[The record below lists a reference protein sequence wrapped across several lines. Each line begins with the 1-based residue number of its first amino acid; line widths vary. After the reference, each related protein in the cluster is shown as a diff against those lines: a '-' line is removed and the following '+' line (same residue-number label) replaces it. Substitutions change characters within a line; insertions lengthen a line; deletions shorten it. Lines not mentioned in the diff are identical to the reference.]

1 MCGLIALKSEY
12 FKHTFELWIIHH
24 LHFQCWSTITVLF
37 MQINYSVYNQWNP
50 NYWIWGVALK
60 IKILSEFGR
69 VAVYTIFLVSWTTRF
84 NLNDFICRYLLH
96 LTLWDFLGLTGWDM
110 IRLGMN
116 ALMYNVRGLQN
127 MFLHTRWWFC
137 YKVNSFI

>member
-60 IKILSEFGR
+60 IKCLSEFGR
-69 VAVYTIFLVSWTTRF
+69 VAVYAIFLVSWTSQFYSEWFYLQVFAAPYSLRF
-84 NLNDFICRYLLH
+84 PRIDRVRYDKAWHECL
-96 LTLWDFLGLTGWDM
+96 DVQCKGLTQYVFAYSLV
-110 IRLGMN
+110 IL
-116 ALMYNVRGLQN
+116 LQG
-127 MFLHTRWWFC
+127 
-137 YKVNSFI
+137 

>member
-60 IKILSEFGR
+60 IKCLSLEGLQS
-69 VAVYTIFLVSWTTRF
+69 TQSFLSLELHSF
-84 NLNDFICRYLLH
+84 ILNDFICRYSLH

-116 ALMYNVRGLQN
+116 ALMYNVRDLQN
-127 MFLHTRWWFC
+127 MFFHTRWWFC